1 MAEYNS
7 DEERL
12 TAIMD
17 FLKRNQRIILLT
29 FGLVFLTAI
38 TSVSVNSYYASQNA
52 QAAEL
57 YDAWFIDALEETND
71 LQKKASTFNALQE
84 NFPKTGYAGLARL
97 IKGSQEAREGNLEAG
112 LEEFNELLD
121 ATSGLFG
128 NDVLNVI
135 ARMNIARI
143 ELSNDN
149 FLNAL
154 EVLEPLNSSSEHSMV
169 DEVKADALAGLNKN
183 ELALAQ
189 YNLAITNIQDE
200 SQKSLLKIKI
210 NKLTQ

>member
-17 FLKRNQRIILLT
+17 FLKRNQRTILLT
-29 FGLVFLTAI
+29 FGAVFFTAI
-38 TSVSVNSYYASQNA
+38 TSVSVNSYYASQNT

-57 YDAWFIDALEETND
+57 YDAWFIGTLEETND
-71 LQKKASTFNALQE
+71 LEKKASSFNTLQE

-154 EVLEPLNSSSEHSMV
+154 EALEPLNSSSEHPMV
-169 DEVKADALAGLNKN
+169 YEVKADALAGLNKN
-183 ELALAQ
+183 ELALVQ